1 MFYIFLTR
9 VKSRFARVNLKH
21 ITFGVEFIAISRH
34 LLMWQHARAH
44 THTHTNIRT
53 QTSHAAS
60 TKGSVAAIH
69 TTHTSTQTRQIHMR
83 KCEYARN
90 YARSH
95 AHTHVCL
102 GWRYRVFSIPLNK
115 YSDSLILFSHVHLS
129 LSPTTLYITRAE
141 KSKFESTT
149 SAPPRLFPSSSKSI
163 NTSPPGCTCIRV
175 VSFCFCVLCTCVCT
189 RVCARVCPWYQW
201 FCKHGRRTH
210 IHTNTHTHT
219 KDMQMNRMRAHT
231 WLRTK
236 DTTIFDFF
244 LWRRSKRHLHEQY
257 TQSAVAR
264 RATMKNKNQWNHIVH
279 GVVIRPCPAYFCI
292 SPANNSRTSPL
303 VVCTNYNQPTLS
315 CSYIMK
321 RRGTQLLS
329 ELFFDI
335 SKECIHLKYDLCLRS

>member
-102 GWRYRVFSIPLNK
+102 GWRYRVLSINK
-115 YSDSLILFSHVHLS
+115 YTDSLILFSHMHLS

-141 KSKFESTT
+141 KYKFGSTT

-163 NTSPPGCTCIRV
+163 NTSPPECTCIRV
-175 VSFCFCVLCTCVCT
+175 VSFSFCVLCIRVFAHV
-189 RVCARVCPWYQW
+189 RVCARVCPWYQRL
-201 FCKHGRRTH
+201 CKHGRSPWISLHTHKHTH
-210 IHTNTHTHT
+210 IHT
-219 KDMQMNRMRAHT
+219 Q
-231 WLRTK
+231 RTCK
-236 DTTIFDFF
+236 
-244 LWRRSKRHLHEQY
+244 
-257 TQSAVAR
+257 
-264 RATMKNKNQWNHIVH
+264 
-279 GVVIRPCPAYFCI
+279 
-292 SPANNSRTSPL
+292 
-303 VVCTNYNQPTLS
+303 
-315 CSYIMK
+315 
-321 RRGTQLLS
+321 
-329 ELFFDI
+329 
-335 SKECIHLKYDLCLRS
+335 